1 MWLSYRNTTCG
12 WDGVTRSLAEFK
24 ISFELTRNA
33 TWNEKRQWLS
43 LFRNRRIMWNIMIT
57 KGYGM
62 VRLHGCA
69 TAFSSH
75 SAPARSLSQRDHIN
89 SGRLEKLSKHRNPFE
104 STNPNHQNSK
114 NHELLICL
122 NHCPHRSLLR
132 GVGCWYPALYVLLQS
147 FTNLTLELRIIY
159 F

>member
-104 STNPNHQNSK
+104 STNPNHQKSK
-114 NHELLICL
+114 IMNFSFASIIALIALFSEASAAGIPHCTFYCNH
-122 NHCPHRSLLR
+122 
-132 GVGCWYPALYVLLQS
+132 LQIWHWS
-147 FTNLTLELRIIY
+147 
-159 F
+159 